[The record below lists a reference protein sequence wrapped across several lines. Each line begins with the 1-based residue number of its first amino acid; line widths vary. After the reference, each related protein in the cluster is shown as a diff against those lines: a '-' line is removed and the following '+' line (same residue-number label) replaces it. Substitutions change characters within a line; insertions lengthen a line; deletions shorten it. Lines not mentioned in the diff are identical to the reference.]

1 MQHASNSEMLSSAT
15 ITTDLGRRM
24 MARHL
29 RKTTKLNTTGTKY
42 VLFTSSEW
50 KIKTKPE
57 TKRQQTD
64 QFNKKL
70 IASLKEISTKSIHKE
85 TIPSK
90 KENKSISY
98 IFDNLSEYE
107 IPKNTLFIKSKVE
120 NQKCIDDDIQLT
132 VVGSKERKDN
142 LQFQQDPFEW
152 RHRES
157 QKKDLMD
164 GEEDFYPE
172 AYDTSYQ
179 DFESSS
185 KRNPNYRRTN
195 AKHSQSY
202 SAIQQVM
209 KQKYNKEI

>member
-1 MQHASNSEMLSSAT
+1 MQHASNSEMLPSVT
-15 ITTDLGRRM
+15 ITTDLGRRL

-50 KIKTKPE
+50 KIRTKPE
-57 TKRQQTD
+57 TKRQPSD

-70 IASLKEISTKSIHKE
+70 IASLKEITTKSIHKQ
-85 TIPSK
+85 TIPNK
-90 KENKSISY
+90 KENQSISC
-98 IFDNLSEYE
+98 IFDNLPEYE

-120 NQKCIDDDIQLT
+120 NQKYIDDDKQLA
-132 VVGSKERKDN
+132 VVGSKEKKDN
-142 LQFQQDPFEW
+142 LSFQHDPFEW
-152 RHRES
+152 RHRVS
-157 QKKDLMD
+157 HKKDSMD